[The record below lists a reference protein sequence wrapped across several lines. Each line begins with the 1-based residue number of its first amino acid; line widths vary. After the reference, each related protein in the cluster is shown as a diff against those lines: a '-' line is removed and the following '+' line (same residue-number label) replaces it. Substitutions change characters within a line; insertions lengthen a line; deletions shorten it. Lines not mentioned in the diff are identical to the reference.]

1 MWKISSSR
9 LQPTPA
15 MNSDPRHCF
24 GADTWTGAM
33 GRPRTSWDQKHAA
46 QCHRFGDRCC
56 LSSLSSHGL
65 WWSFDTSIGWIWM
78 DLVGEHLPGVFLDV
92 LWLLGRHQHIVSLGA
107 GELNGTTTDCSKH
120 GSHRTWQWKIHEH
133 LLFQLCISM
142 YIHVHQIPGFPSN
155 GWRLLW
161 CQRCLAARRWQHE
174 GVVEVGSWD
183 GEFNSGALDPPR
195 NIPSGYVKI
204 AIENDHL

>member
-33 GRPRTSWDQKHAA
+33 GRPRTSWDQKHAP

-56 LSSLSSHGL
+56 LSSLSSHGFWIGMTRPL
-65 WWSFDTSIGWIWM
+65 VGFGWIWWAISQ
-78 DLVGEHLPGVFLDV
+78 VFFLMFF
-92 LWLLGRHQHIVSLGA
+92 GCSAARHQHIVSLGA

-133 LLFQLCISM
+133 LLFLIV

-155 GWRLLW
+155 VLFIIGWRSMFLDDDCCDASDASQPAGGSTKVLLKW
-161 CQRCLAARRWQHE
+161 GPE
-174 GVVEVGSWD
+174 TV
-183 GEFNSGALDPPR
+183 NSTAVPL
-195 NIPSGYVKI
+195 I
-204 AIENDHL
+204 LQ